1 MINGEFIRSLKQTN
15 VSVDAE
21 KTKARTTSAWR
32 SAPREVQKTILD
44 LAGVSRTTIHRA
56 YKMGTISAKLT
67 LSMAQVLN
75 MDPFYF
81 TGETDSPGEC
91 GDELLK
97 QFLERHGYGKVS
109 TLRASGRSK
118 TAGAKTGRAAKAGKA
133 AKNAK
138 SAKSAQSAGRSRTAG
153 RSEKPAAPDA
163 QIGEA
168 SVDSKPKA
176 APDEAE
182 KGSSR
187 PKANDAQGQP
197 ASPADAGALTLA
209 GALTEEEMILLMKS
223 VLLRAK
229 AGGKYAEIA
238 EKLKLLLITY

>member
-1 MINGEFIRSLKQTN
+1 MINEEFIRGLKQTN

-21 KTKARTTSAWR
+21 KTKARTTSTWR
-32 SAPREVQKTILD
+32 TAPREVQKTILD

-81 TGETDSPGEC
+81 TGETDNPGEC
-91 GDELLK
+91 SDELLK
-97 QFLERHGYGKVS
+97 QFLEKHGYGKVLN
-109 TLRASGRSK
+109 LRASGRSK
-118 TAGAKTGRAAKAGKA
+118 AAGARTGKAAKAGKA

-138 SAKSAQSAGRSRTAG
+138 PARSSGRSGTARRAEKSA
-153 RSEKPAAPDA
+153 AAEIQA
-163 QIGEA
+163 GEA
-168 SVDSKPKA
+168 SVDPKPKA

-182 KGSSR
+182 KGPNR
-187 PKANDAQGQP
+187 PELKVNDLQGQ
-197 ASPADAGALTLA
+197 SESFVDTGALSLA